1 MTDAQH
7 EETARRPTGWPSDKP
22 VWSVAVFLL
31 AALAV
36 PGRIA
41 FEYVRHW
48 NELASFYLP
57 HCVASGAPGS
67 AGARRCRLLKTVT
80 RRGVHLTASRE
91 VEPVPGGFRLTPAA
105 VARGAGALRW
115 QRVEVDSAKLHEFL
129 RSEVYGVRPADEIA
143 KDGALWACAL
153 LLNGLLVAVPM
164 DRRAQRMYREGRLVR
179 GPVVVTRDL
188 FNHRRKR
195 GGRTDGI
202 GFVTREPQSLRE
214 RGVIQYAYGPRGA
227 IPREDEAK
235 QFLIVG
241 NTGTG
246 KSAAMMRILLLLD
259 HPFSSDSDH

>member
-57 HCVASGAPGS
+57 HYVASGAPWS

-105 VARGAGALRW
+105 AERGAVGLRW
-115 QRVEVDSAKLHEFL
+115 QRVEADSAKLHEFL

-214 RGVIQYAYGPRGA
+214 RWLIQYAYGPRVA

-246 KSAAMMRILLLLD
+246 KSAAMMRILLLVD